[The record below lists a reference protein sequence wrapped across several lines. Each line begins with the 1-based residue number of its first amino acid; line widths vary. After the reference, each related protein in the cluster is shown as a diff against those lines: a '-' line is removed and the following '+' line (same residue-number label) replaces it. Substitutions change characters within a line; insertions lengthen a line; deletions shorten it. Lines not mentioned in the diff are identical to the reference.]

1 MAEIVLDVESRD
13 VKKEKNDKLRSAG
26 IVPAIVYGAGK
37 ENKAIKLD
45 KKIFIKKMNNR
56 FLSNIFIDL
65 KIDNENA
72 PSKTVFIKKIQ
83 REDFSREIEHVDF
96 IEIDPNK
103 KIHLSIPIVLEGT
116 AAGIVA
122 GGLVEFTLRFLEIEC
137 LPKDTPKEI
146 KVDIT
151 SLEVGQSIHVSDI
164 KLSSEV
170 RIVTRGEIG
179 IVSVVERK
187 EEVVAAPTAE
197 AAAAAP
203 AVGADGKPV
212 AAAPA
217 ADAKAGDA
225 KAAPA
230 ADAKAAPKA
239 EGKKK

>member
-187 EEVVAAPTAE
+187 EEVVAAPVAE
-197 AAAAAP
+197 AAAEAAP
-203 AVGADGKPV
+203 GAAG

-239 EGKKK
+239 EAKKK